1 MISRELNRYD
11 FEFKV
16 FLFKLTVLVGGYLA
30 ISNQPLKISKMKKT
44 RFGVL
49 PWQVRQLYLFQP
61 VLAELN

>member
-30 ISNQPLKISKMKKT
+30 ICNQPLKISKMKKT

-49 PWQVRQLYLFQP
+49 PW
-61 VLAELN
+61 